1 MSKKSRESNII
12 KEATTWSWVTFLY
25 RFSEKTVQGVVGAV
39 GALGRHHPY
48 FAPSFWRVDRVHAW
62 WHDNRVAWKCSLD
75 SMRAAYRRKGPLIDF
90 QEETTLEHPKL
101 LSRA

>member
-39 GALGRHHPY
+39 PWAGTTPTLHHHFGELIVGSPC
-48 FAPSFWRVDRVHAW
+48 V
-62 WHDNRVAWKCSLD
+62 VA
-75 SMRAAYRRKGPLIDF
+75 
-90 QEETTLEHPKL
+90 
-101 LSRA
+101 